1 VLRAKQPHRISRAL
15 SSPASW
21 ALPAIVL
28 IVFLFSFV
36 SAGIARAMTESQV
49 KAAFLYNFAR
59 YVEWPQGAFESGDAP
74 FRICVLGAD
83 EFAPVVAEVVAGKQV
98 DARPVEVSQLSDLEG
113 ASRCQVL
120 FVGSWTEMDP
130 AGFFSALVGASVFTV
145 SDVDGFAHDGGVAN
159 FFRAQSK
166 VRFEI
171 NPRAAQR
178 AGLKISS
185 RLLRLARVV
194 E

>member
-1 VLRAKQPHRISRAL
+1 MLRAKQAHRISRAL
-15 SSPASW
+15 SSPAFR

-28 IVFLFSFV
+28 IAFLSSFFT
-36 SAGIARAMTESQV
+36 AGIARAMTESQV

-59 YVEWPQGAFESGDAP
+59 YVEWPQHAFESDAAP

-83 EFAPVVAEVVAGKQV
+83 DFASVVAEIVAGKQV
-98 DARPVEVSQLSDLEG
+98 DARPVEVSKLSGLDG
-113 ASRCQVL
+113 VTRCQVL
-120 FVGSWTEMDP
+120 FVGSWMELDR
-130 AGFFSALVGASVFTV
+130 AEFFSELVGASVFTV

>member
-1 VLRAKQPHRISRAL
+1 VLRAKQSHRIPRAL

-21 ALPAIVL
+21 ALPAIAL
-28 IVFLFSFV
+28 IAFLFPV
-36 SAGIARAMTESQV
+36 LSAELARAMTESQV

-59 YVEWPQGAFESGDAP
+59 YVEWPQHAFESGDSP

-83 EFAPVVAEVVAGKQV
+83 DFASVVTEVVAGKQV
-98 DARPVEVSQLSDLEG
+98 DARPVEVSELSGLDG
-113 ASRCQVL
+113 VTRCQVL
-120 FVGSWTEMDP
+120 FVGGWMKLDP
-130 AGFFSALVGASVFTV
+130 AEFFSELEGASVFTV
-145 SDVDGFAHDGGVAN
+145 SDADGFARDGGVAN
-159 FFRAQSK
+159 FFRAKSK

-171 NPRAAQR
+171 NPGAVQR
-178 AGLKISS
+178 AGLKTSW